1 MKKVLLICNEEELEK
16 VNYQL
21 KYMGKPCIA
30 DNGEFPRYFAMKKDN
45 FEEIITQDDLF
56 LKEKSIFAVLPA

>member
-21 KYMGKPCIA
+21 EYMGKPCIA
-30 DNGEFPRYFAMKKDN
+30 DNGVFPRYFAMDKD
-45 FEEIITQDDLF
+45 FEEISTQDDIF
-56 LKEKSIFAVLPA
+56 LKDKSIFAVLPA